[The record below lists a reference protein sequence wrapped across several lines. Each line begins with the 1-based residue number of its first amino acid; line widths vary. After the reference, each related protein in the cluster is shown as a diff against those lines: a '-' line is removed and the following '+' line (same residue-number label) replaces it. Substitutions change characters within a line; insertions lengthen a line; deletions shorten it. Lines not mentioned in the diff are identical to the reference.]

1 MAAVSHSRTS
11 RNIPIRDAGIPEL
24 PAPPLGGGKSGRVS
38 GEEEQIV
45 FAVLL
50 DAAMQACDY
59 WQDSP
64 QARQAMRAQL
74 EQTPPH
80 LHRDLTDHFR
90 QSYPQGAHE

>member
-11 RNIPIRDAGIPEL
+11 RNFPIRDTHIPEL

-38 GEEEQIV
+38 GEDAIGL
-45 FAVLL
+45 AVLL
-50 DAAMQACDY
+50 DAAMRTCDH
-59 WQDSP
+59 WQDGP
-64 QARQAMRAQL
+64 EARQAMRQQI

-90 QSYPQGAHE
+90 QSYPRGEHG